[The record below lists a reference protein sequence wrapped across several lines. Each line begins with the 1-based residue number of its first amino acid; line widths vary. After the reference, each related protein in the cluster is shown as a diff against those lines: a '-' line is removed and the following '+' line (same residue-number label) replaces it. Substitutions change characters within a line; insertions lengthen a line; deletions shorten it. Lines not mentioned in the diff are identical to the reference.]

1 MMRCE
6 FRLTAFCLLLL
17 ASANAGAA
25 IHEVTVG
32 DNFFSPANLTI
43 QQGDTVRWVNAAG
56 GNPHNVTSNT
66 GAWTASVTASSFT
79 FEVTFDEPGVFNY
92 LCTIHSAQMQGTIT
106 VEAVEEPF
114 QINAGLNDAW
124 FNPDTP
130 GQGFFFNV
138 FPNLQLMFI
147 AWFTFDTERPGEEVT
162 ATLGEPGHRW
172 VTGIGPYS
180 GDTAN
185 IVLELTEG
193 AVFDSADPPFM
204 QTQDYGTLDITF
216 QDCEFAS
223 VVYNIP
229 AAGVSGN
236 IDIKRIVADNIPLCQ
251 SLSAGEGPVR

>member
-1 MMRCE
+1 MMRSE
-6 FRLTAFCLLLL
+6 LRLIAVFALMLACAN
-17 ASANAGAA
+17 ASAE

-56 GNPHNVTSNT
+56 GNPHNVTSNS
-66 GAWTASVTASSFT
+66 GAWTPSATAASFN

-92 LCTIHSAQMQGTIT
+92 RCTIHPAQMQGTIT

-138 FPNLQLMFI
+138 FPNLELMFI

-172 VTGIGPYS
+172 VTGIGPYA

-185 IVLELTEG
+185 INLELTEG
-193 AVFDSADPPFM
+193 GVFDTGDPPVM
-204 QTQDYGTLDITF
+204 QTQGYGTLDITF
-216 QDCEFAS
+216 QDCQFAT
-223 VVYNIP
+223 VMYNIP
-229 AAGVSGN
+229 DAGVSGT
-236 IDIKRIVADNIPLCQ
+236 IDIQRIVADNIPLCQ
-251 SLSAGEGPVR
+251 SLAAGEGPVK